1 MNSAR
6 ETRTCDAEAG
16 PGTFTGGISVGAR
29 AGDTTPSGPAISVT
43 PRVAARRSLLAS
55 AIAVGAALSACVG
68 PNFHR
73 PAPPQA
79 ERYTIEPMAAAT
91 APGSTPGAGGA
102 VQHFLEGQDVPR
114 NWWTL
119 FGSGEL
125 DALVNEALRANPDV
139 LSAQAALRQAL
150 ENAAAQRGS
159 YFPIVQSS
167 FDATRNRDATGVLQ
181 PTLNSG
187 VPVYNLFTPQVT
199 VSYVPDV
206 FGANRRAVESLTA
219 QAEANRFQLDAT
231 YLTLTANVVT
241 TAIQEAGLRAQI
253 AGTERVIALERESLE
268 VLRRELALGSVA
280 EADVYAQDAA
290 LAQLEGTL
298 PPLNKQLHQARDQL
312 AALTGHLPA
321 EFKTVHVEL
330 DQLTLPTDLPLGVP
344 SQLVERRP
352 DVRAAEAQ
360 LHAATAQVAVAIANL
375 LPQFTITGNI
385 GSTATLFSDLLKP
398 GTGFWSL
405 GANATQT
412 LFEGGTL
419 IHRKRAAD
427 AALDQAGAAYKSAV
441 LTAFQN
447 VADAL
452 HALDADADA
461 LNAAGRA
468 EEAAG
473 KSLAVARHQLQ
484 IGSVSYLAL
493 VNAEQT
499 YQQAMV
505 SLAQARAN
513 RYADTAALFQALG
526 GSVAPMTGPASTST
540 GDPVAPAAR
549 SRPRS
554 SDHQP

>member
-1 MNSAR
+1 MKLL
-6 ETRTCDAEAG
+6 
-16 PGTFTGGISVGAR
+16 TGCKAPT
-29 AGDTTPSGPAISVT
+29 AK
-43 PRVAARRSLLAS
+43 L
-55 AIAVGAALSACVG
+55 GAAALGTALCACVG

-73 PAPPQA
+73 PPPPQT
-79 ERYTIEPMAAAT
+79 ERYTIEPMAASTTSAGS
-91 APGSTPGAGGA
+91 APGAAGA
-102 VQHFLEGQDVPR
+102 VQHFLEGQEVPR

-119 FGSGEL
+119 FGSNEL
-125 DALVNEALRANPDV
+125 DALVTEALRANPDV

-150 ENAAAQRGS
+150 ENTAAQRGS
-159 YFPIVQSS
+159 YFPIVQGS

-187 VPVYNLFTPQVT
+187 TPVYNMFTPQVT
-199 VSYVPDV
+199 VSYVPDI
-206 FGANRRAVESLTA
+206 FGANRRAVESLAA

-253 AGTERVIALERESLE
+253 AGTDRVIALERESLE
-268 VLRRELALGSVA
+268 VLRRELALGAIA
-280 EADVYAQDAA
+280 EADVYAQEAA

-298 PPLNKQLHQARDQL
+298 PPLSKQLHQARDQL

-321 EFKTVHVEL
+321 EFKAARFEL
-330 DQLTLPTDLPLGVP
+330 DQLVLPTDLPLGVP

-352 DVRAAEAQ
+352 DVRAAEEQ
-360 LHAATAQVAVAIANL
+360 LHAATAQVGVAIANL

-385 GSTATLFSDLLKP
+385 GSTATLLSDLFKP

-452 HALDADADA
+452 HALDADAEA
-461 LNAAGRA
+461 LSAASRA
-468 EEAAG
+468 EDAAR
-473 KSLAVARHQLQ
+473 KSLGVARHQLE

-499 YQQAMV
+499 YQQAIV

-526 GSVAPMTGPASTST
+526 GSVAPLAGPAAT
-540 GDPVAPAAR
+540 GGPAASVTR
-549 SRPRS
+549 GQAAAGIT
-554 SDHQP
+554 HQP